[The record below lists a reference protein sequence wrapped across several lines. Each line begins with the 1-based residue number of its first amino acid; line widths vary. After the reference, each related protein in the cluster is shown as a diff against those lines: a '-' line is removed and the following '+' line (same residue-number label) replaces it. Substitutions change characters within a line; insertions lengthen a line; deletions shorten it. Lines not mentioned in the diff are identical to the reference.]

1 MENIAVGSVI
11 VKVSATDAD
20 KGDSIEYSLITT
32 VDEFSIE
39 PASGNIILL
48 TALDREV
55 TDRYD
60 LIIHA
65 TDGTNVATATVTIL
79 VSDVND
85 NTPKFEPA
93 SYR

>member
-1 MENIAVGSVI
+1 MEDIPVGSVI
-11 VKVSATDAD
+11 VKVSATDTD
-20 KGDSIEYSLITT
+20 KGDSIEYTLVTT